1 MKVHFLLWFFSYT
14 ETSKDITNYVHVYG
28 KKKTL
33 YDFKTQAEHTEHMA
47 LNKGAFQKKNND
59 D

>member
-1 MKVHFLLWFFSYT
+1 MYMYM
-14 ETSKDITNYVHVYG
+14 E

-47 LNKGAFQKKNND
+47 LNKGAF
-59 D
+59 

>member
-1 MKVHFLLWFFSYT
+1 MCTRGKNESTFSFMVFSYT

-47 LNKGAFQKKNND
+47 LNKGAF
-59 D
+59 